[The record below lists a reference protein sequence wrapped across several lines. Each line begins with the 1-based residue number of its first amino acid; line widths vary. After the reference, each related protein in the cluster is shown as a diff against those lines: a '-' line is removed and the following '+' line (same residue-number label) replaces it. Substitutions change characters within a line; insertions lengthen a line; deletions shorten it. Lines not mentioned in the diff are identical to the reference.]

1 MTVQKAFM
9 DVIYQVGLECDPVIT
24 IGPDPDSP
32 TECIRILTKGDEA
45 KEHWGSIDFSIPKE
59 MAIKLGEALI
69 AAGSNQK
76 EST

>member
-9 DVIYQVGLECDPVIT
+9 DVIYQVGLECDPVIS

-32 TECIRILTKGDEA
+32 TEFVRILAKGEEA
-45 KEHWGSIDFSIPKE
+45 KKHWGSIDFSIRKD

-76 EST
+76 EPT